1 MFFPQHTPNMTA
13 CRQLRSR
20 HSASPQ
26 PTVHAMQAAA
36 HTAAARSETR
46 EPAGGG
52 RKLPTMATLTM
63 AILTGGGCRPA
74 DQTCR
79 PDHGYT

>member
-1 MFFPQHTPNMTA
+1 MFFPQHAPNMTA

-52 RKLPTMATLTM
+52 WVEGADLQT
-63 AILTGGGCRPA
+63 RPA
-74 DQTCR
+74 DQTMATLSMALLT
-79 PDHGYT
+79 D